1 MSTEGRGKA
10 ICRLRIFETILHSS
24 DFYCIAGFLNFITYG
39 KSLLF
44 SGFFCASESG
54 TSFAIALAVGMS
66 LEVEVMAEPILNP
79 NFKSAVREQKS
90 FIAPL
95 ERICLNYL
103 ARRAPAWLMPDHLTL
118 LGFAAMFFAG
128 ASYAAAHFWS
138 PALLLVNLW
147 LAVNWFGDSLDG
159 TLARFREKQRPRY
172 GFYVDH
178 IVDALGSL
186 FLFCGMAAS
195 GYITPMIALLSLIA
209 YLLLMADS
217 FLATYTIGTFRI
229 SAFKFSPTELRILLA
244 IGNIYAFN
252 KPVIR
257 LFGSE
262 YLFFDV
268 ACVVAITLMAL
279 VLIASVARNTIT
291 LYRAERV

>member
-1 MSTEGRGKA
+1 
-10 ICRLRIFETILHSS
+10 
-24 DFYCIAGFLNFITYG
+24 
-39 KSLLF
+39 
-44 SGFFCASESG
+44 
-54 TSFAIALAVGMS
+54 
-66 LEVEVMAEPILNP
+66 MAEPVLDKD
-79 NFKSAVREQKS
+79 FQSAVREQKS
-90 FIAPL
+90 LIAPL
-95 ERICLNYL
+95 ERICLNWL
-103 ARRAPAWLMPDHLTL
+103 ARRAPAWLLPDHLTL

-128 ASYAAAHFWS
+128 LCYVLAQWWP
-138 PALLLVNLW
+138 PALLLVNVW

-159 TLARFREKQRPRY
+159 TLARFRDKQRPRY

-209 YLLLMADS
+209 YLLLMTDS

-229 SAFKFSPTELRILLA
+229 SLFKFSPTELRLLLA
-244 IGNIYAFN
+244 VGNAYAFG
-252 KPVIR
+252 KPAIVV
-257 LFGSE
+257 FGAP

-268 ACVVAITLMAL
+268 ACAVAIALMSV